1 MVMRVDRQLQGASAF
16 KFLHHAITGGSYAP
30 QRHQHRDRAPAMT
43 GSDAAVAELF
53 RDLRQLLRLSE
64 VDVAWRLK
72 VPVDVIVALEQ
83 GEVDRLPPWP
93 ITERLVVAYT
103 AMAGIDPRGV
113 LAHLAASVADREQL
127 SYRPRG
133 RAAPGGV
140 KRQGQVAGLS
150 GLHAYLQH
158 VRGSVLEGI
167 TSAVAALRSRLD
179 LTRHRRL
186 QWIVAGLI
194 LVSTL
199 ALVAPIGGLQA
210 SALRLPP
217 PLAGLMRAISD
228 QLTLAQAPVR
238 EGHRWI
244 EVDDPRTRRGDKLR

>member
-43 GSDAAVAELF
+43 GTDAAIAELF

-72 VPVDVIVALEQ
+72 VPVDVIVALEK
-83 GEVDRLPPWP
+83 GEVNRLPPWP

-113 LAHLAASVADREQL
+113 LAHLAASVAAREHL
-127 SYRPRG
+127 SYWPRG

-140 KRQGQVAGLS
+140 KRQSAVAGLS

-158 VRGSVLEGI
+158 VRGSVFEGI
-167 TSAVAALRSRLD
+167 RSAVAALRSCLD

-186 QWIVAGLI
+186 Q
-194 LVSTL
+194 
-199 ALVAPIGGLQA
+199 
-210 SALRLPP
+210 
-217 PLAGLMRAISD
+217 
-228 QLTLAQAPVR
+228 
-238 EGHRWI
+238 
-244 EVDDPRTRRGDKLR
+244 